1 MAITPEPEVQFYK
14 SLASATAGRETDVVG
29 DPAHQASDLAAEATR
44 PHGRRR
50 KRSISPEVMRGL
62 AQIADVGAIVVS
74 GLAAAQIYL
83 VELLR
88 DPRADYGR
96 YWLAIVLAALI
107 FPFAHRK
114 LGGYVAERLD
124 QLVWQVG
131 RLALAWAGT
140 LSLLA
145 TLAFLAKVATFYSR
159 GWATLF
165 VTLAF

>member
-1 MAITPEPEVQFYK
+1 MAITPEPEVQFFT
-14 SLASATAGRETDVVG
+14 SLASAAAGRETDVVG
-29 DPAHQASDLAAEATR
+29 DPAGQASDLAAEATR
-44 PHGRRR
+44 SHGRRR

-74 GLAAAQIYL
+74 GLAADQIYL
-83 VELLR
+83 VELGR
-88 DPRADYGR
+88 DPRADYER

-114 LGGYVAERLD
+114 LGGFGAQRLD

-131 RLALAWAGT
+131 GLALALAGH

-145 TLAFLAKVATFYSR
+145 TLPVLAKVAAFFSPR
-159 GWATLF
+159 
-165 VTLAF
+165 LAAPFRSLA